1 MTSEGPRSPGRF
13 AVQVE
18 LQGLVLPQ
26 RRLRSLEARRIAA
39 RQQKNESR
47 LNTETR
53 YKWYKNNINWDE
65 NINKKIQRTLV
76 SCDLFSQFS
85 IHFHSNFGLKIP
97 ISYNSDTSIVLIG
110 RVSFSE
116 ILEFWVLILH
126 YIKSLSLSV
135 SQRHS
140 KYLKSSLLAQ
150 IRSKKQNSELVNLS
164 QFISIPICLFGF

>member
-65 NINKKIQRTLV
+65 NINKNLE
-76 SCDLFSQFS
+76 
-85 IHFHSNFGLKIP
+85 
-97 ISYNSDTSIVLIG
+97 NSG
-110 RVSFSE
+110 
-116 ILEFWVLILH
+116 ILW
-126 YIKSLSLSV
+126 
-135 SQRHS
+135 
-140 KYLKSSLLAQ
+140 SLL
-150 IRSKKQNSELVNLS
+150 
-164 QFISIPICLFGF
+164 SI